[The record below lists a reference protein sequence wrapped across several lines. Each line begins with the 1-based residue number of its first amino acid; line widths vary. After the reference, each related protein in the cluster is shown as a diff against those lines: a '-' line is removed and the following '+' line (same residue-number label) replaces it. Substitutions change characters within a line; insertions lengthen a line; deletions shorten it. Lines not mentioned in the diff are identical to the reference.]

1 MSRLR
6 FIGLLAALALIA
18 AACGGS
24 SSDATTTTAGSG
36 RPATTTPSDS
46 PTTSTPDG
54 GDADEIA
61 RQIDELIVE
70 AQQIR
75 GLELLQP
82 IDVVLLTDAE
92 YQARFQEILEED
104 LDPDDIAAINALLRM
119 LGIIS
124 PNDDYRQLLE
134 VFVTT
139 GTGGFYDS
147 DTEELVVR
155 LVGDELGPQAR
166 SVVVHEV
173 VHALQ
178 DQHFTLLDDRENLEG
193 DPAYVAIAIAEGDA
207 LLREAT
213 YVQSLSLREQAA
225 YVAEF
230 SEIDLSA
237 LDAIPGYIRNS
248 LEAPYLDGFQ
258 FHQLIGIDSID
269 DQFTDPPES
278 SEQLLSQT
286 AYLRDEQPIEVT
298 LPDLELPGYELWFDA
313 PAGQKDLE
321 LMLGDALSAP
331 DAQRAADGW
340 GGDLNRVYNAGADEA
355 VYVLKY
361 VGDTKQDAEELEAAF
376 LEFIDELVPA
386 GTYTFVE
393 RTDADLLVMIAS
405 DPSVG
410 PQLEAAFS

>member
-6 FIGLLAALALIA
+6 FIGLLAALALVA

-24 SSDATTTTAGSG
+24 SAETTTTTAPG
-36 RPATTTPSDS
+36 RPATTSPSDS
-46 PTTSTPDG
+46 STTSTPDD

-61 RQIDELIVE
+61 RQIDELIVQ

-75 GLELLQP
+75 GLELLRP
-82 IDVVLLTDAE
+82 INVVLLNDAE
-92 YQARFQEILEED
+92 YQARFEEILEED
-104 LDPDDIAAINALLRM
+104 LNPDDIAAVNALLRM
-119 LGIIS
+119 LGIIG
-124 PNDDYRQLLE
+124 PTDNYRDLLE

-178 DQHFTLLDDRENLEG
+178 DQHFTLLDDREDLEG
-193 DPAYVAIAIAEGDA
+193 DPAYVSLAIAEGDA

-230 SEIDLSA
+230 SQIDLSA
-237 LDAIPGYIRNS
+237 LDSIPGYIRNS

-269 DQFTDPPES
+269 EQFEDPPES

-286 AYLRDEQPIEVT
+286 AFLRDEQPIDVT
-298 LPDLELPGYELWFDA
+298 LPDLELPGYELWFNA

-321 LMLGDALSAP
+321 LMLGDAISAP

-340 GGDLNRVYNAGADEA
+340 GGDINRVYNAGEDEA
-355 VYVLKY
+355 VYILKY

-376 LEFIDELVPA
+376 DEFIDTLVPD
-386 GTYTFVE
+386 GVYSFVE
-393 RTDADLLVMIAS
+393 RTDAELLVMIAS
-405 DPSVG
+405 DPALG